1 MRKLT
6 TIFALAILFSA
17 VAAFG
22 QERPFRIGLKFGYPQ
37 LAGLNLEYVTPALNE
52 RLSADVDLSYFG
64 LTSGDASV
72 SYTFLYFGANY
83 YFFNEGEGLYG
94 GLGYGRQAF
103 GADVTIT
110 DNANSGLTAQ
120 GEASI
125 GLNSLY
131 LKIGGKHGGL
141 FYFKWNVGY
150 GIALTDGKLEAS
162 ATFNGVKQVEEV
174 DLPISG
180 GGPMVDLGFGF
191 SF

>member
-6 TIFALAILFSA
+6 TIIALAILFSA
-17 VAAFG
+17 TAAFG

-37 LAGLNLEYVTPALNE
+37 LAGLNLEYVTPALNKK
-52 RLSADVDLSYFG
+52 LSADVDISYFG

-83 YFFNEGEGLYG
+83 YFFNEGRGLFG
-94 GLGYGRQAF
+94 GLGFGRQAF
-103 GADVTIT
+103 GADLTLT
-110 DNANSGLTAQ
+110 EPTSGMTGKANASLAFN
-120 GEASI
+120 
-125 GLNSLY
+125 NLY

-141 FYFKWNVGY
+141 FYFKWDIGY
-150 GIALTDGKLEAS
+150 GFATNSGDLTATATINGQSVTKTEA
-162 ATFNGVKQVEEV
+162 TP
-174 DLPISG
+174 LSG